1 MEPPAL
7 ADRPD
12 DRPEV
17 ARAVA
22 SAAVRDPALD
32 AALNSAL
39 AAALEAVLPSE
50 LPRRAALLAGALHHA
65 QLLLAANERLN
76 LTRITAPRD
85 LAVKHV
91 LDSLLPW
98 RRFLELFPEPL
109 AAPLTAPPATSPAE
123 SPAAS
128 PDRAAPRRA
137 TLADLGSGGGYPG
150 LLLALLLP
158 HVDVTL
164 IESIGKKAAFLRET
178 GAAMG
183 LANVTVEARR
193 GEVVLRERP
202 VDVVTARAVDAARE
216 LLRLLKPL
224 PAHAARL
231 VLYKGPDALHEQAQA
246 AKEAEKQQ
254 LDSAITFRGALPD
267 DGAQRFLL
275 EYAPRA
281 RG

>member
-1 MEPPAL
+1 M

-12 DRPEV
+12 AEP
-17 ARAVA
+17 ATGSAAA
-22 SAAVRDPALD
+22 SAAELATALD
-32 AALNSAL
+32 G
-39 AAALEAVLPSE
+39 VLPSE

-65 QLLLAANERLN
+65 QLLLSANERLN

-98 RRFLELFPEPL
+98 RRFLELFPEPPAAPATAPLARVAPL
-109 AAPLTAPPATSPAE
+109 AAL
-123 SPAAS
+123 
-128 PDRAAPRRA
+128 PDRAASPHRA

-158 HVDVTL
+158 HVEVTL

-178 GAAMG
+178 AAAMG
-183 LANVTVEARR
+183 LANVVVEARR
-193 GEVVLRERP
+193 GEEVLRERP

-216 LLRLLKPL
+216 LLRLFKPL
-224 PAHAARL
+224 QTHCRRL
-231 VLYKGPDALHEQAQA
+231 VLYKGPDAEREQAQA

-267 DGAQRFLL
+267 AGATRFLL

-281 RG
+281 RA

>member
-1 MEPPAL
+1 MLPA
-7 ADRPD
+7 
-12 DRPEV
+12 
-17 ARAVA
+17 
-22 SAAVRDPALD
+22 
-32 AALNSAL
+32 
-39 AAALEAVLPSE
+39 E

-98 RRFLELFPEPL
+98 RRFLELFPEPPAVAS
-109 AAPLTAPPATSPAE
+109 AAPLAVL
-123 SPAAS
+123 PAAS
-128 PDRAAPRRA
+128 TDRAALRRA

-178 GAAMG
+178 AAAMG

-193 GEVVLRERP
+193 GEEVLRERP

-224 PAHAARL
+224 PAHAGRL

-267 DGAQRFLL
+267 EGAQRFLL

>member
-1 MEPPAL
+1 M

-12 DRPEV
+12 AKP
-17 ARAVA
+17 
-22 SAAVRDPALD
+22 AAELATALD
-32 AALNSAL
+32 A
-39 AAALEAVLPSE
+39 VLPAE

-98 RRFLELFPEPL
+98 RRFLELFPEP
-109 AAPLTAPPATSPAE
+109 PV
-123 SPAAS
+123 AAS
-128 PDRAAPRRA
+128 AASRRA

-158 HVDVTL
+158 HVDVML

-178 GAAMG
+178 AAAMG

-224 PAHAARL
+224 PAHAGRL

-254 LDSAITFRGALPD
+254 LDAAITFRGSLPD
-267 DGAQRFLL
+267 DGGTRFLL
-275 EYAPRA
+275 EYTPRA
-281 RG
+281 PA